1 MATRAER
8 TGAPEPAP
16 EPSTGNGQAAGST
29 GDGAGRGA
37 GIREQIVDAAE
48 RVIQDRGLAAAT
60 TRAIAEEAG
69 CAEGSIYRH
78 FADKHEVFLEVVKR
92 RFPHFLDTIASLPDR
107 AGTGSVR
114 RNLEEAALA
123 SIQFYRAILP
133 MVTGVM
139 SNHELMEHQRR
150 HFRQSNSGPMRA
162 IGCVCSYVRLEQRL
176 GRISDRVTPE
186 QVSRTILGSCFFQ
199 AYLEVVLQQ
208 EAGAGSDEQFVR
220 DLVRTLFEGLKP
232 RRAAVGPAST

>member
-1 MATRAER
+1 MATTRADRGADPTGNDSTGEWPAGGGNGR
-8 TGAPEPAP
+8 TG
-16 EPSTGNGQAAGST
+16 N
-29 GDGAGRGA
+29 
-37 GIREQIVDAAE
+37 GIREQIVEAAE
-48 RVIQDRGLAAAT
+48 RVIQGRGLAAAT

-92 RFPHFLDTIASLPDR
+92 RFPLFLETMASLPDR

-114 RNLEEAALA
+114 RHLEEIALV
-123 SIQFYRAILP
+123 SLQFYRAILP
-133 MVTGVM
+133 MVTGIM
-139 SNHELMEHQRR
+139 SNHELMEHQRQ

-162 IGCVCSYVRLEQRL
+162 VGCVGSYVRLEQRL
-176 GRISDRVTPE
+176 GRISDRVPPE

-208 EAGAGSDEQFVR
+208 EAGIGSDEQFAR
-220 DLVRTLFEGLKP
+220 DLARGLFEGLRP
-232 RRAAVGPAST
+232 RPATAARADA